1 MGAGQYQPRESLA
14 TPFSFLPVIINKMIV
29 VLDNIRSIFNVGSI
43 FRTADALGAEKI
55 YLCGL
60 TPSPLDKLG
69 RLRPKFI
76 KTSLGSEK
84 SVAFEK
90 RVSTARVLN
99 KLKKDGYK
107 ILAIEQHK
115 NSTPYYSLLPTTYS
129 LKNIALVVGHEVRG
143 LSGAV
148 LKRADRILEIP
159 MAGMK
164 ESLNVAVAF
173 SIVAY
178 ELEYGRK

>member
-1 MGAGQYQPRESLA
+1 
-14 TPFSFLPVIINKMIV
+14 MIV
-29 VLDNIRSIFNVGSI
+29 VLDNVRSVFNTGSI

-76 KTSLGSEK
+76 KTSLGSEG
-84 SVAFEK
+84 SVPFEK
-90 RVSTARVLN
+90 QISTARILN

-107 ILAIEQHK
+107 ILAIEQDK
-115 NSTPYYSLLPTTYS
+115 SSISYYKFKPRNEKYV
-129 LKNIALVVGHEVRG
+129 LVVGHEVRG
-143 LSGAV
+143 LSQAV
-148 LKRADRILEIP
+148 LEKADKILEIP

-164 ESLNVAVAF
+164 ESLNVAIAF

-178 ELEYGRK
+178 ELKYGEK